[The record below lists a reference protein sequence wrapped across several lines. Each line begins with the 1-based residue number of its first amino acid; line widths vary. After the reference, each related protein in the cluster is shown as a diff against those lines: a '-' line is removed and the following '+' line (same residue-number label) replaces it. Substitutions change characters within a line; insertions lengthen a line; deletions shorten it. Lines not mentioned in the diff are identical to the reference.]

1 MKQIPGGVTAPKG
14 FRAWGV
20 HCGVKSKKA
29 DKKDLAL
36 ILSDQE
42 CAAAAVYTMNRVK
55 AAPLYV
61 TMEHLEDGTAW
72 GVAANSGNANACC
85 PMSHEYAEEMA
96 RLAARATG
104 RAPADFVVASTGVIG
119 QTLNIAAIRA
129 GMPEAAAGLTAGP
142 EGSDA
147 AARAIMTTDTVKK
160 ELALACSIGGRTV
173 TLGAIAK
180 GSGMIHPNMGTMLCF
195 VTTDCA
201 ITREMLSEAL
211 REVVPRTFNRVTVDG
226 DTSTNDMCAV
236 LANGMAGNPLIE
248 WKDDGY
254 TVFLKALRQLCQE
267 LARAIAGDGE
277 GASRLITCAVREA
290 RSEESAERL
299 AKAVVGSPPGEG
311 RHVRRR
317 RKLGP
322 GAVCH
327 GLLQGPLPPRVCG
340 HFLLLRRGCCGRL
353 PGRHGSGLRRGGRPE
368 HPLPGRGG
376 HRRPPPRGRARGHLL
391 GLRPDVRICEDQRR
405 LQNMRGAARAPLPKE
420 ANPMSDVTLRA
431 QVLAEALPYIQKY
444 YGKTIVIKYGGSA
457 MISREL
463 REAVIGDVILL
474 SLVGIHVVVVHGG
487 GPEISAML
495 KKLGKESRFVDGL
508 RCTDAETMDVVQQVL
523 CGKVNKNLA
532 ATLNRRG
539 GRAIGLCGLD
549 AGLFQARL
557 LDAKYGL
564 VGELARVDPAPVR
577 DYLTAGYIPVVST
590 VAQGV
595 DGENAYNI
603 NADTAAARLAVA
615 LGAEKLI
622 LLTDVHGLLRDPA
635 DESTL
640 LQKVGLSEVPL
651 LVREGVIQGGMIPK
665 VECCVEAVRSGVE
678 RTHILDGR
686 IPHSILIELLSD
698 EGIGTMIL

>member
-1 MKQIPGGVTAPKG
+1 
-14 FRAWGV
+14 
-20 HCGVKSKKA
+20 
-29 DKKDLAL
+29 
-36 ILSDQE
+36 
-42 CAAAAVYTMNRVK
+42 
-55 AAPLYV
+55 
-61 TMEHLEDGTAW
+61 
-72 GVAANSGNANACC
+72 
-85 PMSHEYAEEMA
+85 
-96 RLAARATG
+96 
-104 RAPADFVVASTGVIG
+104 
-119 QTLNIAAIRA
+119 
-129 GMPEAAAGLTAGP
+129 
-142 EGSDA
+142 
-147 AARAIMTTDTVKK
+147 
-160 ELALACSIGGRTV
+160 
-173 TLGAIAK
+173 
-180 GSGMIHPNMGTMLCF
+180 
-195 VTTDCA
+195 
-201 ITREMLSEAL
+201 
-211 REVVPRTFNRVTVDG
+211 
-226 DTSTNDMCAV
+226 
-236 LANGMAGNPLIE
+236 
-248 WKDDGY
+248 
-254 TVFLKALRQLCQE
+254 
-267 LARAIAGDGE
+267 
-277 GASRLITCAVREA
+277 
-290 RSEESAERL
+290 
-299 AKAVVGSPPGEG
+299 
-311 RHVRRR
+311 
-317 RKLGP
+317 
-322 GAVCH
+322 
-327 GLLQGPLPPRVCG
+327 
-340 HFLLLRRGCCGRL
+340 
-353 PGRHGSGLRRGGRPE
+353 
-368 HPLPGRGG
+368 
-376 HRRPPPRGRARGHLL
+376 
-391 GLRPDVRICEDQRR
+391 
-405 LQNMRGAARAPLPKE
+405 
-420 ANPMSDVTLRA
+420 MSDVTLRA

-539 GRAIGLCGLD
+539 GPAIGLCGLD

-557 LDAKYGL
+557 LDAKCGL
-564 VGELARVDPAPVR
+564 VGELARVDAVLR
-577 DYLTAGYIPVVST
+577 YHHAGHRGVHAWLRGWTQLTS
-590 VAQGV
+590 
-595 DGENAYNI
+595 YNI